1 MLQVR
6 EHAGGYVLE
15 FLARLAG
22 HGGADAAKIIVARGH
37 AAGGAG
43 RPPEGEIIGLDQHLE
58 EGVVPAHA
66 DALQRRARNASAY
79 TPVKRG
85 EVGKAPID
93 PARRMARSVALLDE
107 LQQHSRLDA
116 FGNGI
121 VSAGDD
127 RRQARRRP
135 SAAGLA

>member
-15 FLARLAG
+15 FLARLLAG
-22 HGGADAAKIIVARGH
+22 HGGADAGKIIVARGH

-66 DALQRRARNASAY
+66 DALQRRARNASADALA
-79 TPVKRG
+79 KQG
-85 EVGKAPID
+85 EVVK
-93 PARRMARSVALLDE
+93 
-107 LQQHSRLDA
+107 
-116 FGNGI
+116 N
-121 VSAGDD
+121 AGSNPPSQDM
-127 RRQARRRP
+127 RRRR
-135 SAAGLA
+135 SACLRPLLLPGG